1 MFSIH
6 GKLGKNTVNLPLS
19 MDRLHAADRKY
30 LEISLLGPIEI
41 LAKNLEDHCNSVKMH
56 LMFKKLETKI

>member
-1 MFSIH
+1 
-6 GKLGKNTVNLPLS
+6 